1 MHEININLLRDEAKR
16 LLKEEVELLEQ
27 IQSTPNLLAEAEE
40 HNAQTLDLA
49 SLPKAIERL
58 DGESHKL
65 DNLEL
70 VLAVVGTMKAGKSTT
85 INAIV
90 GMEVLPNRNRPMT
103 ALPTLIRH
111 TLGVTEPRLIFQNT
125 APVNKLINELSG
137 KLLKTPKNTLEEINQ
152 NKDMQ
157 ELLDRIHNKEPF
169 VEHHEG
175 AEAIFNF
182 LKGLNDLVRLS
193 TVLNVEFPF
202 SDYSRI
208 ENLPVIEVEFTHLSQ
223 MGHMQGRL
231 TLLDTPGP
239 NEAGQNHLRP
249 MLRDQLKKA
258 SAVLAVLDYTQLKSD
273 ADDEMRENLEEVAS
287 VTGERL
293 YALVN
298 KFDQKDRNSDSSD
311 EVRKYVSSSLM
322 RGLISAE
329 RVYPVSARLGY
340 LAGQAKNEIALRGR
354 LPSHET
360 HGWVADFAAIG
371 IGGRRW
377 ETKLENI
384 EEVKEAADFL
394 WEESQFN
401 EPLEHVIR
409 QAYSKAAILAVDS
422 SASKMVELA
431 ESAKNFLGTRKQ
443 AFKKS
448 VEEIQLQVASLQ
460 SDIDFI
466 QSQEKAVSEET
477 KSALEDVSKGIKN
490 AGQNAQRE
498 TLAIL
503 DNYFKE
509 GKRIEAKKLED
520 EKNLPRAMKNKGK
533 GSRKTKAKSGFFS
546 AALGNLNSDRE
557 KSDQDFELS
566 DKPLKFYGKSEAEQ
580 LINNIANSID
590 RAIGEA
596 EENLRNDIKQQ
607 VESFNKQFNGYVEQ
621 AKEVINNIKKGMH
634 DFDLILRLPNVKE
647 LQLDF
652 AIDEVLDD
660 AAQKRT
666 ETKSRSRRKNSV
678 WGKICGWFNTA
689 DWGWEDY
696 SVDVDVYYVD
706 IKAIKKDVE
715 VAIEK
720 AFRSMGK
727 SVSVT
732 IEAQLN
738 EQANSFFT
746 ALKEKVEHI
755 RGDLIASMN
764 DRKKSQEDQ
773 QLLLSG
779 LVKLEKPVPNLL
791 KDSEALLKDV
801 KDLLEKVGTDK

>member
-1 MHEININLLRDEAKR
+1 M
-16 LLKEEVELLEQ
+16 
-27 IQSTPNLLAEAEE
+27 
-40 HNAQTLDLA
+40 
-49 SLPKAIERL
+49 
-58 DGESHKL
+58 
-65 DNLEL
+65 
-70 VLAVVGTMKAGKSTT
+70 
-85 INAIV
+85 
-90 GMEVLPNRNRPMT
+90 
-103 ALPTLIRH
+103 
-111 TLGVTEPRLIFQNT
+111 
-125 APVNKLINELSG
+125 
-137 KLLKTPKNTLEEINQ
+137 
-152 NKDMQ
+152 
-157 ELLDRIHNKEPF
+157 
-169 VEHHEG
+169 
-175 AEAIFNF
+175 
-182 LKGLNDLVRLS
+182 
-193 TVLNVEFPF
+193 
-202 SDYSRI
+202 
-208 ENLPVIEVEFTHLSQ
+208 
-223 MGHMQGRL
+223 
-231 TLLDTPGP
+231 
-239 NEAGQNHLRP
+239 
-249 MLRDQLKKA
+249 
-258 SAVLAVLDYTQLKSD
+258 
-273 ADDEMRENLEEVAS
+273 
-287 VTGERL
+287 
-293 YALVN
+293 
-298 KFDQKDRNSDSSD
+298 
-311 EVRKYVSSSLM
+311 
-322 RGLISAE
+322 
-329 RVYPVSARLGY
+329 
-340 LAGQAKNEIALRGR
+340 
-354 LPSHET
+354 
-360 HGWVADFAAIG
+360 
-371 IGGRRW
+371 
-377 ETKLENI
+377 
-384 EEVKEAADFL
+384 
-394 WEESQFN
+394 
-401 EPLEHVIR
+401 
-409 QAYSKAAILAVDS
+409 
-422 SASKMVELA
+422 
-431 ESAKNFLGTRKQ
+431 
-443 AFKKS
+443 
-448 VEEIQLQVASLQ
+448 
-460 SDIDFI
+460 
-466 QSQEKAVSEET
+466 
-477 KSALEDVSKGIKN
+477 
-490 AGQNAQRE
+490 
-498 TLAIL
+498 AIL

-580 LINNIANSID
+580 LLNNIANSID

-689 DWGWEDY
+689 DLGWEDY